1 MSRKTHLMCDFET
14 LDLLPSAVVL
24 SIGVVEF
31 FPDRWTPQS
40 TEEDLVGEK
49 FYSTFDIQS
58 QIDQGRTISAD
69 TLCWWMNQ
77 GSEAKKASFGKNQNA
92 PHVAE
97 VLMHLN
103 TFIQQFPTPVAL
115 WGNGAAFDNV
125 ILTNLYNQFKINPAY
140 RFTSD
145 SCYRTLKGLI
155 PGVEPGKRVGVHHNA
170 LDDAIFQAIHACALL
185 NVLNSSLPRGLL

>member
-1 MSRKTHLMCDFET
+1 
-14 LDLLPSAVVL
+14 VVL

-40 TEEDLVGEK
+40 TEEDLIGKK
-49 FYSTFDIQS
+49 FYSTFNLQS

-69 TLCWWMNQ
+69 TLGWWMNQ
-77 GSEAKKASFGKNQNA
+77 GSEARRAAFMKGQEA
-92 PHVAE
+92 PQVSE
-97 VLMHLN
+97 VLLLLN
-103 TFIQQFPTPVAL
+103 DFIRQFPTPVAL

-125 ILTNLYNQFKINPAY
+125 ILTNLYNQFKIGPAY

-170 LDDAIFQAIHACALL
+170 LDDAIFQAMHACALL

>member
-1 MSRKTHLMCDFET
+1 MCDFET
-14 LDLLPSAVVL
+14 LDLLPTAAVL

-31 FPDRWTPQS
+31 FPDRWTPRS
-40 TEEDLVGEK
+40 TQEDLIGER
-49 FYSTFDIQS
+49 FYSTFNLQS

-145 SCYRTLKGLI
+145 SCYRTLKNLI
-155 PGVEPGKRVGVHHNA
+155 PGVDPGKRAGVHHNA
-170 LDDAIFQAIHACALL
+170 LDDAIFQAIHACSLL